1 MHSRSNPGGTPCPCP
16 YLVNSLRIWHRR
28 SVVGFDI
35 DGCALLNLNSRRCY
49 LCDVCPIRIRA
60 AVQRALLGAAILAAV
75 FTVLMSSQITHTPT
89 SSSIAASHAPMVAV
103 MELVADGPDAT
114 TSDSDS
120 VLTGHAHDIRG
131 EGDSPASG
139 LDSMHVLLAIVS
151 LGLVVAVL
159 RLLWVAWAYPR
170 PDGEKQTSAIFSAVD
185 ATMRPVSILDAACV
199 LRV

>member
-1 MHSRSNPGGTPCPCP
+1 M
-16 YLVNSLRIWHRR
+16 
-28 SVVGFDI
+28 
-35 DGCALLNLNSRRCY
+35 
-49 LCDVCPIRIRA
+49 CPIRIRA

>member
-1 MHSRSNPGGTPCPCP
+1 MHSRSNPGGIPCPCP
-16 YLVNSLRIWHRR
+16 YLVNYLCIWHRR
-28 SVVGFDI
+28 SVVGFGI
-35 DGCALLNLNSRRCY
+35 DGCALLNLNSHRCY
-49 LCDVCPIRIRA
+49 LCGVCPIRIRA

-114 TSDSDS
+114 SDSDS

-151 LGLVVAVL
+151 LGLVVAAL
-159 RLLWVAWAYPR
+159 RLLWVAWAYPH

-185 ATMRPVSILDAACV
+185 ATMRSVSILDAACV